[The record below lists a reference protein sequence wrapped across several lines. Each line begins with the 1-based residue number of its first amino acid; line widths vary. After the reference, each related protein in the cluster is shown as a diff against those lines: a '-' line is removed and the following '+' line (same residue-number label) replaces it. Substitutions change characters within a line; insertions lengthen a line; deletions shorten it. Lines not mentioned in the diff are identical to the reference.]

1 MAFSLSAFIGPI
13 VAGQI
18 LEALGIP
25 TGFKIQIG
33 LTCGLALICIPLAFI
48 NMVRYIHPEEG
59 LQLTLAFSS

>member
-18 LEALGIP
+18 LENLGIP

-33 LTCGLALICIPLAFI
+33 LTCALALCCIPLAYI
-48 NMVRYIHPEEG
+48 YMV
-59 LQLTLAFSS
+59 LTESPRLP